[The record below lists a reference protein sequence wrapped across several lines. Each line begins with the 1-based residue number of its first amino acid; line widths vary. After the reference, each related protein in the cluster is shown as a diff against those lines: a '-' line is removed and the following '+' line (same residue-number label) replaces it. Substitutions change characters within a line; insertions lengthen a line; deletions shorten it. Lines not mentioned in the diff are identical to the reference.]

1 MIPLNQN
8 QLYHP
13 DTLFSIRK
21 DELISM
27 KLPNGYGNVSKLS
40 GNRRNPWRVRKTIG
54 FEYYDRLSKKT
65 VDESG
70 KEFVQLSM
78 EVLPDGKKRL
88 ILKQKFATIGYYPT
102 RTEALNALAKYNDDP
117 YDLHMDTI
125 TFAEVYDKW
134 SEEHFEKIVPSARR
148 TWKSAYSY
156 CEQLYSMPF
165 KNIRTYHLEQT
176 IKEATV
182 GDNTKGRMK
191 SLFNLMFKWA
201 IKHEI
206 TTTDYASLCDSI
218 KKPKPQIVRIPFS
231 DEEIQ
236 CLWDN
241 IQFPFVDMVL
251 IGIYTGFRPQELAI
265 LKIADIDWT
274 EKTIK
279 GGLKTDAGRNR
290 LVPIHPT
297 IEDLVKQNYDKAVE
311 MGSDTLFNDENGQ
324 QGTFLTYDKYRGR
337 FKKVMKKCKMEHKP
351 HDTRHTF
358 ITLGKHANMDEYI
371 LKLIVGHEV
380 NDITEKVYTHR
391 TIDDMRKEIL
401 KIQ

>member
-102 RTEALNALAKYNDDP
+102 RTEALSALAKYNDDP

-148 TWKSAYSY
+148 TWKSAYS
-156 CEQLYSMPF
+156 
-165 KNIRTYHLEQT
+165 
-176 IKEATV
+176 
-182 GDNTKGRMK
+182 
-191 SLFNLMFKWA
+191 
-201 IKHEI
+201 
-206 TTTDYASLCDSI
+206 
-218 KKPKPQIVRIPFS
+218 
-231 DEEIQ
+231 
-236 CLWDN
+236 
-241 IQFPFVDMVL
+241 
-251 IGIYTGFRPQELAI
+251 
-265 LKIADIDWT
+265 
-274 EKTIK
+274 
-279 GGLKTDAGRNR
+279 
-290 LVPIHPT
+290 
-297 IEDLVKQNYDKAVE
+297 
-311 MGSDTLFNDENGQ
+311 
-324 QGTFLTYDKYRGR
+324 
-337 FKKVMKKCKMEHKP
+337 
-351 HDTRHTF
+351 
-358 ITLGKHANMDEYI
+358 
-371 LKLIVGHEV
+371 
-380 NDITEKVYTHR
+380 
-391 TIDDMRKEIL
+391 
-401 KIQ
+401 